1 MTNETTQLARCPFCG
16 GEAECIEFD
25 GYRPSSP
32 KTYRVS
38 CNDEDCTMQSA
49 EYRTEE
55 DAIAAWN
62 TRAESAELAALR
74 QQVAD
79 LTETLAF
86 AAQYKGIEGRS
97 CPLCKYE
104 NGVFV
109 ESCQMHKDM
118 DKLRQQVAALMDM
131 LERRQ
136 RCEEC
141 HGSGAVWMVD
151 YANDDVTPEPCLC
164 WSEAE
169 DLLAKYD
176 KEAADHE

>member
-74 QQVAD
+74 QQVTQLEARNQRLQ
-79 LTETLAF
+79 LTPAEKDAF
-86 AAQYKGIEGRS
+86 DTFFHY
-97 CPLCKYE
+97 LNKYAYMTPWLDDKD
-104 NGVFV
+104 FV
-109 ESCQMHKDM
+109 DVICAWGDRM
-118 DKLRQQVAALMDM
+118 DKD
-131 LERRQ
+131 
-136 RCEEC
+136 
-141 HGSGAVWMVD
+141 G
-151 YANDDVTPEPCLC
+151 
-164 WSEAE
+164 
-169 DLLAKYD
+169 
-176 KEAADHE
+176 ADHE

>member
-55 DAIAAWN
+55 DAITAWN

-74 QQVAD
+74 QLRDDMQAG
-79 LTETLAF
+79 LTAL
-86 AAQYKGIEGRS
+86 
-97 CPLCKYE
+97 E
-104 NGVFV
+104 N
-109 ESCQMHKDM
+109 DN
-118 DKLRQQVAALMDM
+118 DRLRQQVTQLTAACVRAREAIRELIAADYDVAGDLQVIDAALK
-131 LERRQ
+131 
-136 RCEEC
+136 
-141 HGSGAVWMVD
+141 G
-151 YANDDVTPEPCLC
+151 
-164 WSEAE
+164 
-169 DLLAKYD
+169 
-176 KEAADHE
+176 ADHE